1 MLVYTVRLKG
11 KKDPVQFDLPD
22 DALLKQY
29 HEYLS
34 TGTNPIGNH
43 MGDDARKAVVDFRE
57 VQLMNTDPVDSDT
70 DYSKYI

>member
-11 KKDPVQFDLPD
+11 RKEPVQFVLPD

-34 TGTNPIGNH
+34 TGNNPIGSYL
-43 MGDDARKAVVDFRE
+43 GADARKAVIDFRE
-57 VQLMNTDPVDSDT
+57 VQLMNTHPVDSDT